1 MSVKNA
7 LDSFAYDVI
16 EGAKKALKDK
26 NINASKKLSNS
37 LDYKL
42 KVSNNSFSLSF
53 YMEDYGD
60 FIDKG
65 VKGVGGTKAD
75 GTKWKKKRVSSSS
88 PYKYKNK
95 KPPSSVFSDWIV
107 RKGFAPRNK
116 KGQFTSRK
124 SLQFAI
130 ANSVYH
136 TGIKTTNFFTT
147 PFNREFKNLPDAL
160 VEAYSLEVDDFLE
173 FALK

>member
-16 EGAKKALKDK
+16 EGAKKALNDK

-37 LDYKL
+37 LDYSL
-42 KVSNNSFSLSF
+42 KVGANSFSLSF
-53 YMEDYGD
+53 TMEDYGE
-60 FIDKG
+60 FVDKG
-65 VKGVGGTKAD
+65 VRGIGGTRAD
-75 GTKWKKKRVSSSS
+75 GTKWKKKRVARDS

-95 KPPSSVFSDWIV
+95 RPPAGVFSDWIV

-124 SLQFAI
+124 GMQFAI

-136 TGIKTTNFFTT
+136 TGLKTTHFFTT

-160 VEAYSLEVDDFLE
+160 VEAYSLEVDDLIR
-173 FALK
+173 FALQ